1 MKKYIVLTTY
11 SYDGDYNA
19 YPFDNAEDAN
29 SKLDELVN
37 AEMDILKSEDTEEV
51 ELVEFGNDNK
61 EIRHP
66 DGDMEI
72 FRIIAIE
79 L

>member
-11 SYDGDYNA
+11 SYDGGYNVH
-19 YPFDNAEDAN
+19 PCDTVEDAN

-37 AEMDILKSEDTEEV
+37 AEMDILKSEDMEEV

-61 EIRHP
+61 EIRHS
-66 DGDMEI
+66 DGDIEI